1 MSTTVTHDDGT
12 TIETNAR
19 KSTEMSDAFSPAG
32 GSTAGVAMDFLVDGK
47 QAIENHTAHHSSLQ
61 SAVTL
66 KFIFSGSRA
75 MKSSR
80 ITFAASETKVSSDR
94 TTY

>member
-1 MSTTVTHDDGT
+1 MY
-12 TIETNAR
+12 
-19 KSTEMSDAFSPAG
+19 
-32 GSTAGVAMDFLVDGK
+32 FLVDGR
-47 QAIENHTAHHSSLQ
+47 QSIENHTAHHSSLQ

-80 ITFAASETKVSSDR
+80 MICAASATNVSAYVS
-94 TTY
+94 TNFVLQ